1 MNILSVRMA
10 ADEQNDYQN
19 SMADDSS
26 SSSVSQG
33 YQQLTVS
40 LTGMNTTTTN
50 VTPPQLTLQQPTNRY
65 GNRSAIYRSDAQQ
78 DIG

>member
-1 MNILSVRMA
+1 MA

-19 SMADDSS
+19 SMTDDSS
-26 SSSVSQG
+26 SSAVPQG

-40 LTGMNTTTTN
+40 LTGMNSTTTN
-50 VTPPQLTLQQPTNRY
+50 IAPPQLTLQQPTNRY